1 MLEDEN
7 AAATRFG
14 NQPTMLADVAAVFAD
29 ARATEQGAYGMTK
42 ASEVS
47 AGHGR
52 LETRSAFVVSEP
64 EVIAYLNER
73 GRWSKLRSVALVGAE
88 RTVNSTTT
96 SEQRFYL
103 LNQIVEATTLNTV
116 VRRLGL
122 ATQRV

>member
-52 LETRSAFVVSEP
+52 LECGTVA
-64 EVIAYLNER
+64 AMLLQR
-73 GRWSKLRSVALVGAE
+73 GGRVLPHD
-88 RTVNSTTT
+88 
-96 SEQRFYL
+96 QR
-103 LNQIVEATTLNTV
+103 
-116 VRRLGL
+116 
-122 ATQRV
+122 QRHL